1 MVYIFKRVHVT
12 VTINRYW
19 AENFKTNF
27 MSFFFVFHWAKFY
40 PVFTTYICIKFM
52 YVYDNK
58 FISQLWLKKQCFPI
72 KNKCKFKKPKMKGV
86 SLQVHVIYGYLILI
100 MNLKGLIFQIIKTY
114 MYLLILWQQTYN
126 WHSYFQFMYT
136 NV

>member
-19 AENFKTNF
+19 AEILRPILWV
-27 MSFFFVFHWAKFY
+27 FFVFHWAKFY
-40 PVFTTYICIKFM
+40 PVFTTYIHVCIKFM

-58 FISQLWLKKQCFPI
+58 FISQLWMKKQCFPI
-72 KNKCKFKKPKMKGV
+72 KNKCKKSKMKGV
-86 SLQVHVIYGYLILI
+86 TLQVHVIYGYMILI
-100 MNLKGLIFQIIKTY
+100 MNLKGLIFQIMKTY
-114 MYLLILWQQTYN
+114 MYLLIQWQQTYN